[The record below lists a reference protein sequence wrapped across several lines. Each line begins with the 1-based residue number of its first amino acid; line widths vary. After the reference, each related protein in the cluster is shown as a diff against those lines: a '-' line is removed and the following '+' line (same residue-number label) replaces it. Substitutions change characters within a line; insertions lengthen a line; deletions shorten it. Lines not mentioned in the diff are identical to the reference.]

1 MRALWGSLCS
11 APVNAAPSFVQL
23 APAVLL
29 NIWPAS
35 DAGFKIVAW
44 CAGYPN
50 GHAALFLQ
58 TLETMPQQTA
68 SRDAQPQSPSNHVCS
83 LILIHLAPALP
94 FRRLCNPAIT
104 ACSLLA
110 PTHGWLVSALVARSA
125 CVLLEYRACTCVLRC
140 TRAAPYNLSC
150 TPGRSRLSELEALQV
165 HGAGVRMAWGCL
177 NGCCAWSCAIAAS
190 TSLAVHCSNECEI
203 ANIFTIFGKVLQA
216 TWNSQFR
223 P

>member
-1 MRALWGSLCS
+1 MISRDTGGRVLRQVQHRAPRGAQCQTRGEDSAAGAPALLAARHVVVLMHPVLCILTGLSHAALWGSLCS
-11 APVNAAPSFVQL
+11 APVNAAPSFVRL

-58 TLETMPQQTA
+58 TLETMPQQT
-68 SRDAQPQSPSNHVCS
+68 SRNAQPQSPSNHVCS

-104 ACSLLA
+104 ACSLVA

-125 CVLLEYRACTCVLRC
+125 CVLLEYRACT
-140 TRAAPYNLSC
+140 
-150 TPGRSRLSELEALQV
+150 
-165 HGAGVRMAWGCL
+165 
-177 NGCCAWSCAIAAS
+177 
-190 TSLAVHCSNECEI
+190 
-203 ANIFTIFGKVLQA
+203 
-216 TWNSQFR
+216 
-223 P
+223 